1 MEKRRAG
8 LGLDG
13 HEAGGFLM
21 PLAPPITDIEQL
33 KTHPALGRLVEWNAS
48 VVEAVKFDRD
58 EFTIWTTRESIREV
72 CAILRDFAACPFNY
86 LADLTCVDWYPSE
99 PRFEVV
105 YHLLSIPHKERVR
118 LKVRL
123 DGSSAAIESVTSVW
137 PSANFYEREVFDLF
151 GVRFTGHPN
160 LKRIMMPDDWEG
172 HPLRKDYPVE
182 GYR

>member
-1 MEKRRAG
+1 
-8 LGLDG
+8 
-13 HEAGGFLM
+13 M
-21 PLAPPITDIEQL
+21 PLAPAITDVEQL
-33 KTHPALGRLVEWNAS
+33 KSHPALALLLEWNVS
-48 VVEAVKFDRD
+48 VVQAVKFDR
-58 EFTIWTTRESIREV
+58 EELTLWIEKEAIREA
-72 CAILRDFAACPFNY
+72 CAILRDSTDCPFNY
-86 LADLTCVDWYPSE
+86 LCDITAVDWYPSE

-105 YHLLSIPHKERVR
+105 YHLLSIGKKERVR

-137 PSANFYEREVFDLF
+137 PSANFFEREVFDLF

-160 LKRIMMPDDWEG
+160 LKRIMMPDNWEG

>member
-1 MEKRRAG
+1 MA
-8 LGLDG
+8 
-13 HEAGGFLM
+13 
-21 PLAPPITDIEQL
+21 LALPITDIEEL
-33 KTHPALGRLVEWNAS
+33 KSHPALGRLLESIRGA
-48 VVEAVKFDRD
+48 VEAAKFDRD
-58 EFTIWTTRESIREV
+58 ELTIWIAKSSIREA
-72 CAILRDFAACPFNY
+72 CAILRDDPGCPFNY

-105 YHLLSIPHKERVR
+105 YHLLSIPKKERVR

-123 DGSSAAIESVTSVW
+123 EGSSSAVESVTSVW

-151 GVRFTGHPN
+151 GIRFTGHPN
-160 LKRIMMPDDWEG
+160 LRRIMMPDDWED

>member
-1 MEKRRAG
+1 
-8 LGLDG
+8 
-13 HEAGGFLM
+13 M
-21 PLAPPITDIEQL
+21 PVIPPITDVASL
-33 KTHPALGRLVEWNAS
+33 KSHPALASLLGWNS
-48 VVEAVKFDRD
+48 GAVQAVRFDR
-58 EFTIWTTRESIREV
+58 EELTIWVEKDAIREA
-72 CAILRDFAACPFNY
+72 CAILRDARGCPFNY
-86 LADLTCVDWYPSE
+86 LCDVTAVDWYPLE

-105 YHLLSIPHKERVR
+105 YHLLSISAKERVR
-118 LKVRL
+118 LKTRL
-123 DGSSAAIESVTSVW
+123 NGSSPALESVTSVW